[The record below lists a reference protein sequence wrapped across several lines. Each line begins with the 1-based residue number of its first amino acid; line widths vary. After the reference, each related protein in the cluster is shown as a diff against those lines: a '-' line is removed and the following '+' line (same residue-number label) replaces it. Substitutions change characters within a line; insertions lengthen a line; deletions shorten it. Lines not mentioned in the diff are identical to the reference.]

1 MCVCV
6 CVIILCVVSIVYLFS
21 FSQNSR
27 EPEHHIESIEVMR
40 QKRLEE
46 RYNVIL
52 THSVDHHTVQNAL
65 LK

>member
-1 MCVCV
+1 M
-6 CVIILCVVSIVYLFS
+6 IILCVVSIVYLFS

-46 RYNVIL
+46 RYVNSF
-52 THSVDHHTVQNAL
+52 T
-65 LK
+65 